1 MEYKIMHI
9 PISPKTRQGVK
20 ITPTGITIHS
30 TANPKSTAINE
41 RNWLVNPSNTRTAS
55 WHIAVDENMAVEAIP
70 LNEKAI
76 HASSTMGNNTTIG
89 IEICESGNREKTLKN
104 AVALVAKMLHERNWS
119 VDRLKRH
126 FDWNGK
132 NCPRIFNYNN
142 WEGWAKFKNDVQA
155 ELNRLKGVD
164 NMFNIPTPKPQI
176 NNNQPSA
183 WAKESWDWAVREK
196 LFDGSNPKENITR
209 EQVATIIHR
218 LFLQGR
224 FR

>member
-76 HASSTMGNNTTIG
+76 HASSTIGNNTTIG

-155 ELNRLKGVD
+155 ELNRLKSPMQPKSKYPDSVD
-164 NMFNIPTPKPQI
+164 VKINYKGKPITIQGILRDGTNYIPIRTLEQFGYKVD
-176 NNNQPSA
+176 
-183 WAKESWDWAVREK
+183 WDSK
-196 LFDGSNPKENITR
+196 TR
-209 EQVATIIHR
+209 TVIVK
-218 LFLQGR
+218 
-224 FR
+224 